1 MPSTIKKIQAE
12 NKDSIEDIINI
23 KVVKK
28 LANDNFVV
36 ADETGH
42 SLLRTSQDL
51 EENCVYKLL
60 KPLYINKMLE
70 ANPKLKLLKSKQKLT
85 SQKITTE
92 DMKK

>member
-12 NKDSIEDIINI
+12 NKDFIDDIINI

-42 SLLRTSQDL
+42 SLLRTPQDSGEL
-51 EENCVYKLL
+51 CVQIAQAYVHQQ
-60 KPLYINKMLE
+60 N
-70 ANPKLKLLKSKQKLT
+70 ARGKS
-85 SQKITTE
+85 
-92 DMKK
+92 